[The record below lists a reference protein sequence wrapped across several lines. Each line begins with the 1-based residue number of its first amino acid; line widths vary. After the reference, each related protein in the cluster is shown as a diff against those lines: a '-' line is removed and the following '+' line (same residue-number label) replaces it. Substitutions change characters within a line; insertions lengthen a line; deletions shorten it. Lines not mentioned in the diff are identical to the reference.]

1 MSPQLDRP
9 PPPYAQIADHYR
21 QQIHDGTLAEG
32 TRLPSVLEIAR
43 QFGVSAATA
52 AKAIAQ
58 LQVEGLIF
66 SSPRGSW
73 VAGADAKAT
82 SPQTRIL
89 RARIESRTTAGA
101 GETHQVTAAEI
112 MTPPAYVSEL
122 LGLDDPPEV
131 IRREWITSESGI
143 PRVLTVT
150 WYPAG
155 LVGQVPELMSTR
167 PEDVGPMLGRVETAT
182 GPAARGRDFIHARV
196 ADHREASALRIPVGT
211 AILAGT
217 WLLWA
222 VDGSLIEYG
231 EYVLPPRHTVSYP
244 YEVPAPETD

>member
-1 MSPQLDRP
+1 MNPQLDRP

-21 QQIHDGTLAEG
+21 QQIHDGTLTEG
-32 TRLPSVLEIAR
+32 ARLPSVLDIAR
-43 QFGVSAATA
+43 QFSVSAATA

-82 SPQTRIL
+82 SPETRVL
-89 RARIESRTTAGA
+89 RSRFAPGTTAGA
-101 GETHQVTAAEI
+101 GETHQVTAAEVI
-112 MTPPAYVSEL
+112 NAPAYVSEL

-131 IRREWITSESGI
+131 VRREWITSENDI

-155 LVGQVPELMSTR
+155 LGRQVPELMSTR
-167 PEDVGPMLGRVETAT
+167 PEDAGPMLGRVEAVT
-182 GPAARGRDFIHARV
+182 GPAARGRDFMHARG

-217 WLLWA
+217 WLLWTG
-222 VDGSLIEYG
+222 DGTLIEYG
-231 EYVLPPRHTVSYP
+231 EYVLPPRHTLSYP
-244 YEVPAPETD
+244 YEVPARETD